1 MTIGHDTAVGEAPQC
16 KQTDSHEGDESCTG
30 THDDSKLSF
39 LLVGD
44 EPIVGPLRSEQ
55 SENMTEEHKDDAYME
70 EIAAP
75 LE

>member
-1 MTIGHDTAVGEAPQC
+1 MAVGHDTAVGEAPQRQ
-16 KQTDSHEGDESCTG
+16 QTDSHEGDEPRTAA
-30 THDDSKLSF
+30 HDDSELSF

-55 SENMTEEHKDDAYME
+55 SEDMSEEYQDDAYME

>member
-1 MTIGHDTAVGEAPQC
+1 MAVCHDPTVGEAPQR
-16 KQTDSHEGDESCTG
+16 KQADSQEGDEPCTG
-30 THDDSKLSF
+30 THDNSKQSF

-55 SENMTEEHKDDAYME
+55 SENMSEEHKDDAYME

>member
-1 MTIGHDTAVGEAPQC
+1 MAVGHDTTVGEASQC
-16 KQTDSHEGDESCTG
+16 QQTDSHEGDESRTAA
-30 THDDSKLSF
+30 HDDGELSF